1 MDSFSSKWQAF
12 FVKKLLNWNHSS
24 NFRSMPWKFEKDPYK
39 IWLSEIM
46 LQQTRVE
53 QGLAY
58 YLKFIEAFPTITDL
72 ANAPEKKVFKMWEG
86 LGYYS
91 RCKNLLTTAKT
102 ISNESNG
109 VFPNTHAE
117 ILSLTGVGPYT
128 AAAIAS
134 FAFDLPYAVVDGNVM
149 RVLSRF
155 FGIEIPIDT
164 TQGKK
169 QIAHLAQELLPTHQ
183 SASFNQAIMDFGATI
198 CKPKNPIC
206 LDCVMQKNCIAYNQ
220 QLVDVLPLKSKK
232 LIKKQRWFFYIT
244 AKYKNQYYVRN
255 RTAKDIWQNLHEFI
269 LIEKSSRSSADTI
282 INSAEWKKVI
292 DVPFELLEVSNP
304 INQQLTHQTITGTFI
319 TIQLK
324 APLQTNMYAPITK
337 KQIQQLAFPKIISS
351 NLNWLINL

>member
-1 MDSFSSKWQAF
+1 
-12 FVKKLLNWNHSS
+12 
-24 NFRSMPWKFEKDPYK
+24 
-39 IWLSEIM
+39 
-46 LQQTRVE
+46 
-53 QGLAY
+53 
-58 YLKFIEAFPTITDL
+58 
-72 ANAPEKKVFKMWEG
+72 
-86 LGYYS
+86 
-91 RCKNLLTTAKT
+91 
-102 ISNESNG
+102 
-109 VFPNTHAE
+109 
-117 ILSLTGVGPYT
+117 
-128 AAAIAS
+128 
-134 FAFDLPYAVVDGNVM
+134 
-149 RVLSRF
+149 
-155 FGIEIPIDT
+155 
-164 TQGKK
+164 
-169 QIAHLAQELLPTHQ
+169 
-183 SASFNQAIMDFGATI
+183 MDFGATI

-269 LIEKSSRSSADTI
+269 LIEKSGHSSADTI